1 MTTGATSLARL
12 HDIVVPPPVPWWPP
26 APGWLWLL
34 GFVALV
40 VLALSVRGF
49 IHWQQNR
56 YRREALA
63 ELSRL
68 EAAAGD
74 AASRALAIEQMPT
87 VLKRTALTAYGREP
101 VAALTGPDWFAFLDR
116 TGGTRFGTG
125 LGAAMENAL
134 YRSAQADSVN
144 IPELA
149 SEVRR
154 WIRNHLAAEAALAET
169 RATPGEA
176 PFAGVADRDAA

>member
-1 MTTGATSLARL
+1 MTTDAASLARL

-34 GFVALV
+34 GFAALV
-40 VLALSVRGF
+40 ALALSVRGF
-49 IHWQQNR
+49 IHSQQNR

-68 EAAAGD
+68 EATAKD
-74 AASRALAIEQMPT
+74 AATHLRAIEQIAG
-87 VLKRTALTAYGREP
+87 VLKRAALTAYGRET

-116 TGGTRFGTG
+116 TGGTRFGAG

-134 YRSAQADSVN
+134 YRSAQADTVDVT
-144 IPELA
+144 ELA
-149 SEVRR
+149 GEVRK
-154 WIRNHLAAEAALAET
+154 WIRNHVVPKTAPAQAPAALS
-169 RATPGEA
+169 EA
-176 PFAGVADRDAA
+176 SLKPVTNRKAA